1 MKIYANPA
9 IAERY
14 DLEGVVTWDSLR
26 HALEMEDSFRQEL
39 RAVIRH
45 HQVVDIEEEEDEDL
59 MVEEEEDE
67 NLMVEEDEDEDLYD
81 IFN

>member
-14 DLEGVVTWDSLR
+14 DLEGVVTW
-26 HALEMEDSFRQEL
+26 DSFRQEL